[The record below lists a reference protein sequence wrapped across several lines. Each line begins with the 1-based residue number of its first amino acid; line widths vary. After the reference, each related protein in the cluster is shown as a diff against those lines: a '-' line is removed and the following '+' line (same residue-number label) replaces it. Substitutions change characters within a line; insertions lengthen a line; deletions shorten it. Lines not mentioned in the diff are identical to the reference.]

1 MTAKY
6 REWLNCEKLGI
17 LPPGV
22 QKNWKDND
30 VWTQACLLA
39 YAQIRSRKV

>member
-1 MTAKY
+1 MTEKY
-6 REWLNCEKLGI
+6 REWLACQKLGI

-22 QKNWKDND
+22 RENWQDND

-39 YAQIRSRKV
+39 YIQIRKREV